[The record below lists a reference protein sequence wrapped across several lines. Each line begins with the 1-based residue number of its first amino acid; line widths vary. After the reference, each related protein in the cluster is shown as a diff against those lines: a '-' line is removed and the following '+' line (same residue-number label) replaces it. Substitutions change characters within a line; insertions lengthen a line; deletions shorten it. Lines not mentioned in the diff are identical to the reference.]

1 MNVSSED
8 IRRIYRSRLVLLD
21 LMKTQGYNTK
31 NYENFSVNNVE
42 AMIGNNQ
49 LDMLLE
55 RDDGKKVSIIYI
67 TDKKTQLKS
76 KIIDDYIENL
86 IDVENIITK
95 NDDIILVYKDEPNE
109 NTLNHIKYKFD
120 NEGVYIIVHNIKRL
134 LFNILEH
141 SMVPK
146 SRVLSDDETEQLKI
160 KYNLKT
166 LKQLPEVSRFDPQS
180 LAMCLRPGQVCEYIR
195 TSPTSIESK
204 YYRLCV

>member
-31 NYENFSVNNVE
+31 NYENFSINNVE

-55 RDDGKKVSIIYI
+55 RDDGKKASIIYI
-67 TDKKTQLKS
+67 EKNTQLKA

-86 IDVENIITK
+86 IDIENVLSK
-95 NDDIILVYKDEPNE
+95 KDDIIIVYKDEPNE
-109 NTLNHIKYKFD
+109 NVLNTLKYKFD

-134 LFNILEH
+134 LFNVLEH
-141 SMVPK
+141 SLVPK
-146 SRVLSDDETEQLKI
+146 SQVLSEEEVDNLKI

-195 TSPTSIESK
+195 KSPTSIESK

>member
-1 MNVSSED
+1 MNVSSEY
-8 IRRIYRSRLVLLD
+8 IRRIYRSRTVLLD
-21 LMKTQGYNTK
+21 LMEQQGYDIK
-31 NYENFSVNNVE
+31 NYSNFSVNNVE

-55 RDDGKKVSIIYI
+55 RADGKKVSIMYI
-67 TDKKTQLKS
+67 DKKTQLKS
-76 KIIDDYIENL
+76 KVIDDYIENL
-86 IDVENIITK
+86 IDIENVIEK
-95 NDDIILVYKDEPNE
+95 KDDIILVYKDEPNE

-120 NEGVYIIVHNIKRL
+120 NEGIYIVVHNIKRL

-141 SMVPK
+141 TMVPK
-146 SRVLSDDETEQLKI
+146 SRVLSDIEVENLKI
-160 KYNLKT
+160 KYNLRT

-195 TSPTSIESK
+195 KSPTSIESK

>member
-8 IRRIYRSRLVLLD
+8 IRRIYRSRLVLLE

-31 NYENFSVNNVE
+31 NYENFSINNVE

-55 RDDGKKVSIIYI
+55 RDDGKKASIIYI
-67 TDKKTQLKS
+67 EKNTQLKA

-86 IDVENIITK
+86 IDIENVLSK
-95 NDDIILVYKDEPNE
+95 KDDIIIVYKDEPNE
-109 NTLNHIKYKFD
+109 NVLNTLKYKFD

-134 LFNILEH
+134 LFNVLEH
-141 SMVPK
+141 SLVPK
-146 SRVLSDDETEQLKI
+146 SRVLSDEEVENLKI

-195 TSPTSIESK
+195 KSPTSIESK

>member
-21 LMKTQGYNTK
+21 IMKTQGYNTK
-31 NYENFSVNNVE
+31 NYENFSINNVE

-55 RDDGKKVSIIYI
+55 RDDGKKASIIYI
-67 TDKKTQLKS
+67 EKNTQLKA

-86 IDVENIITK
+86 IDIENVLSK
-95 NDDIILVYKDEPNE
+95 KDDIIIVYKDEPNE
-109 NTLNHIKYKFD
+109 NVLNALKYKFD

-134 LFNILEH
+134 LFNVLEH
-141 SMVPK
+141 SLVPK
-146 SRVLSDDETEQLKI
+146 SRVLSEEEVDNLKI

-195 TSPTSIESK
+195 KSPTSIESK

>member
-1 MNVSSED
+1 MNVSSEY
-8 IRRIYRSRLVLLD
+8 IRRIYRSRTVLLD
-21 LMKTQGYNTK
+21 LMEQQGYDIK
-31 NYENFSVNNVE
+31 NYSNFSVNNVE

-55 RDDGKKVSIIYI
+55 RADGKKVSIMYI
-67 TDKKTQLKS
+67 DKKTQLKS
-76 KIIDDYIENL
+76 KVIDDYIENL
-86 IDVENIITK
+86 IDIENVIEK
-95 NDDIILVYKDEPNE
+95 KDDIILVYKDEPNE

-120 NEGVYIIVHNIKRL
+120 NEGIYIVVHNIKRL

-141 SMVPK
+141 TMVPK
-146 SRVLSDDETEQLKI
+146 SRVLSDIEVEKLKI
-160 KYNLKT
+160 KYNLRT

-195 TSPTSIESK
+195 KSPTSIESK

>member
-42 AMIGNNQ
+42 AMIRNNQ

-55 RDDGKKVSIIYI
+55 RDDGKKASIIYI
-67 TDKKTQLKS
+67 EKNTQLKA

-86 IDVENIITK
+86 IDIENVLSK
-95 NDDIILVYKDEPNE
+95 KDDIIIVYKDEPNE
-109 NTLNHIKYKFD
+109 NVLNALKYKFD

-134 LFNILEH
+134 LFNVLEH
-141 SMVPK
+141 SLVPK
-146 SRVLSDDETEQLKI
+146 SRVLSDEEVDNLKI

-195 TSPTSIESK
+195 KSPTSIESK

>member
-21 LMKTQGYNTK
+21 IMKTQGYNTK
-31 NYENFSVNNVE
+31 NYENFSINNVE

-55 RDDGKKVSIIYI
+55 RDDGKKASIIYI
-67 TDKKTQLKS
+67 EKNTQLKA

-86 IDVENIITK
+86 IDIENVLSK
-95 NDDIILVYKDEPNE
+95 KDDIIIVYKDEPNE
-109 NTLNHIKYKFD
+109 NVLNTLKYKFD

-134 LFNILEH
+134 LFNVLEH
-141 SMVPK
+141 SLVPK
-146 SRVLSDDETEQLKI
+146 SRVLSDEEVDNLKI

-195 TSPTSIESK
+195 KSPTSIESK

>member
-31 NYENFSVNNVE
+31 NYENFSINNVE

-55 RDDGKKVSIIYI
+55 RDDGKKASIIYI
-67 TDKKTQLKS
+67 EKNTQLKA

-86 IDVENIITK
+86 IDIENVLSK
-95 NDDIILVYKDEPNE
+95 KDDIIIVYKDEPNE
-109 NTLNHIKYKFD
+109 NVLNTLKYKFD

-134 LFNILEH
+134 LFNVLEH
-141 SMVPK
+141 SLVPK
-146 SRVLSDDETEQLKI
+146 SRVLSEEEVDNLKI

-195 TSPTSIESK
+195 KSPTSIESK

>member
-8 IRRIYRSRLVLLD
+8 IRRIYRSRLVLLE

-31 NYENFSVNNVE
+31 NYENFSINNVE

-55 RDDGKKVSIIYI
+55 RDDGKKASIIYI
-67 TDKKTQLKS
+67 EKNTQLKA

-86 IDVENIITK
+86 IDIENVLSK
-95 NDDIILVYKDEPNE
+95 KDDIIIVYKDEPNE
-109 NTLNHIKYKFD
+109 NVLNTLKYKFD

-134 LFNILEH
+134 LFNVLEH
-141 SMVPK
+141 SLVPK
-146 SRVLSDDETEQLKI
+146 SRVLSEEEVDNLKI

-195 TSPTSIESK
+195 KSPTSIESK

>member
-21 LMKTQGYNTK
+21 IMKTQGYNTK
-31 NYENFSVNNVE
+31 NYENFSINNVE

-55 RDDGKKVSIIYI
+55 RDDGKKASIIYI
-67 TDKKTQLKS
+67 EKNTQLKA

-86 IDVENIITK
+86 IDIENVLSK
-95 NDDIILVYKDEPNE
+95 KDDIIIVYKDEPNE
-109 NTLNHIKYKFD
+109 NVLNTLKYKFD

-134 LFNILEH
+134 LFNVLEH
-141 SMVPK
+141 SLVPK
-146 SRVLSDDETEQLKI
+146 SRVLSDEEVENLKI

-195 TSPTSIESK
+195 KSPTSIESK

>member
-21 LMKTQGYNTK
+21 IMKTQGYNTK
-31 NYENFSVNNVE
+31 NYENFSINNVE

-55 RDDGKKVSIIYI
+55 RDDGKKASIIYI
-67 TDKKTQLKS
+67 EKNTQLKA

-86 IDVENIITK
+86 IDIENVLSK
-95 NDDIILVYKDEPNE
+95 KDDIIIVYKDEPNE
-109 NTLNHIKYKFD
+109 NVLNTLKYKFD

-134 LFNILEH
+134 LFNVLEH
-141 SMVPK
+141 SLVPK
-146 SRVLSDDETEQLKI
+146 SRVLSEEEVDNLKI

-195 TSPTSIESK
+195 KSPTSIESK

>member
-8 IRRIYRSRLVLLD
+8 IRRIYRSRLVLLE

-31 NYENFSVNNVE
+31 NYENFSINNVE

-55 RDDGKKVSIIYI
+55 RDDGKKASIIYI
-67 TDKKTQLKS
+67 GKNTQLKA

-86 IDVENIITK
+86 IDIENVLSK
-95 NDDIILVYKDEPNE
+95 KDDIIIVYKDEPNE
-109 NTLNHIKYKFD
+109 NVLNTLKYKFD

-134 LFNILEH
+134 LFNVLEH
-141 SMVPK
+141 SLVPK
-146 SRVLSDDETEQLKI
+146 SRVLSDEEVENLKI

-195 TSPTSIESK
+195 KSPTSIESK

>member
-31 NYENFSVNNVE
+31 NYENFSINNVE

-55 RDDGKKVSIIYI
+55 RDDGKKASIIYI
-67 TDKKTQLKS
+67 EKNTQLKA

-86 IDVENIITK
+86 IDIENVLSK
-95 NDDIILVYKDEPNE
+95 KDDIIIVYKDEPNE
-109 NTLNHIKYKFD
+109 NVLNTLKYKFD
-120 NEGVYIIVHNIKRL
+120 KEGVYIIVHNIKRL
-134 LFNILEH
+134 LFNVLEH
-141 SMVPK
+141 SLVPK
-146 SRVLSDDETEQLKI
+146 SRVLSDEEVDNLKI

-195 TSPTSIESK
+195 KSPTSIESK

>member
-8 IRRIYRSRLVLLD
+8 IRRIYRSRMVLLD
-21 LMKTQGYNTK
+21 LMKTQGYATE

-55 RDDGKKVSIIYI
+55 RSDGKKISIIYI
-67 TDKKTQLKS
+67 DKKTQLKA
-76 KIIDDYIENL
+76 KVIDDCIENL
-86 IDVENIITK
+86 IDIENLITK
-95 NDDIILVYKDEPNE
+95 KDDIILVYKDEPNE
-109 NTLNHIKYKFD
+109 NTLTHIKYKFD
-120 NEGVYIIVHNIKRL
+120 NEGVYVAVHNIKRL

-146 SRVLSDDETEQLKI
+146 SRVLSDKEVEELKI

-195 TSPTSIESK
+195 KSPSSIESK